1 MLGSW
6 AGGPGDGGAISTDL
20 PVPAPKKR
28 PILVAA
34 AVAVAVVAAIGWF
47 AFRNLAS
54 QPQAAVPAP
63 PPSVGVQ
70 VVTEKGV
77 NRSFE
82 FVGRIKAINEV
93 ELRARVEGF
102 LEKVLFTEGQHVKAG
117 QLLYQIE
124 KVQYQAEVDRTK
136 ANIAIDEAELIN
148 AQVQYDRSLDLS
160 KQNFGTQALVDT
172 NKAKLE
178 NAKGKLLYDKA
189 ALLQAQANL
198 DYTDIRS
205 PIDGR
210 IGRIRHTIGN
220 LVNPASGVLALIV
233 SQDPIYVEFPVSVR
247 DLHIIRD
254 ARRDAAGPAG
264 VEGVLA
270 KIEIRVRLSDG
281 QEYQYPGTWNF
292 TQPRVDRQTDSLII
306 RATLPNPNGVLE
318 DGEFVTVMIRE
329 KVEEQRLVV
338 PQAALQVDQSG
349 YYALIVDKDRRVVQ
363 RRVKTGPNEG
373 ADVVVVSGLEAG
385 DQVIVDGIQ
394 KVRPGQIVKAMP
406 LPAGG

>member
-1 MLGSW
+1 M
-6 AGGPGDGGAISTDL
+6 
-20 PVPAPKKR
+20 PAQKKR
-28 PILVAA
+28 PVLLVAVGALVVLA
-34 AVAVAVVAAIGWF
+34 AVGLLVFRDLARQPPAA
-47 AFRNLAS
+47 
-54 QPQAAVPAP
+54 AAAP

-70 VVTEKGV
+70 AVSQRGV
-77 NRSFE
+77 ARSFE
-82 FVGRIKAINEV
+82 FVGRIKAVNEV

-136 ANIAIDEAELIN
+136 ANIAIDEAELTN
-148 AQVQYDRSLDLS
+148 AQLQYDRSLDLS
-160 KQNFGTQALVDT
+160 TRNFGTQATVDS

-178 NAKGKLLYDKA
+178 NAKGKLLFDKA
-189 ALLQAQANL
+189 AHLQAQANL

-247 DLHIIRD
+247 DLHTIRD
-254 ARRDAAGPAG
+254 ARSSGGTAA
-264 VEGVLA
+264 VLA
-270 KIEIRVRLSDG
+270 KIDIRLRLSDG
-281 QEYQYPGTWNF
+281 QEYPQSATWNF

-306 RATLPNPNGVLE
+306 RATVPNPNGVLE
-318 DGEFVTVMIRE
+318 DGEFVTVVVRE
-329 KVEEQRLVV
+329 KSEEQRLVV

-349 YYALIVDKDRRVVQ
+349 YYALVVDKQHKVVQ

-373 ADVVVVSGLEAG
+373 VDVVVVSGLEPG
-385 DQVIVDGIQ
+385 DNVIVDGIQ
-394 KVRPGQIVKAMP
+394 KVRPGQVVKETVV
-406 LPAGG
+406 PAATGG

>member
-1 MLGSW
+1 M
-6 AGGPGDGGAISTDL
+6 
-20 PVPAPKKR
+20 PARKKR
-28 PILVAA
+28 PVLLVAVGAIIVLA
-34 AVAVAVVAAIGWF
+34 AVGLFVFRDLARQPPAA
-47 AFRNLAS
+47 
-54 QPQAAVPAP
+54 AAAP

-70 VVTEKGV
+70 TVSQKGV
-77 NRSFE
+77 SRSFE
-82 FVGRIKAINEV
+82 FVGRIKAVNEV

-136 ANIAIDEAELIN
+136 ANIAIDEAELTN
-148 AQVQYDRSLDLS
+148 AQLQYDRSLDLS
-160 KQNFGTQALVDT
+160 TRNFGTQATVDS

-178 NAKGKLLYDKA
+178 NAKGKLLFDKA
-189 ALLQAQANL
+189 AHLQAQANL

-247 DLHIIRD
+247 DLHTIRD
-254 ARRDAAGPAG
+254 ARSNDGTAA
-264 VEGVLA
+264 VLA
-270 KIEIRVRLSDG
+270 KIDIRLRLSDG
-281 QEYQYPGTWNF
+281 QEYPSSATWNF

-306 RATLPNPNGVLE
+306 RATVPNPNGVLE
-318 DGEFVTVMIRE
+318 DGEFVTVVVRE
-329 KVEEQRLVV
+329 KSEEQRLVV

-349 YYALIVDKDRRVVQ
+349 YYALIVDKQHKVVQ

-373 ADVVVVSGLEAG
+373 VDVVVVSGLEPG
-385 DQVIVDGIQ
+385 DNVIVDGIQ
-394 KVRPGQIVKAMP
+394 KVRPGQVVKETVVPAA
-406 LPAGG
+406 AGG

>member
-1 MLGSW
+1 
-6 AGGPGDGGAISTDL
+6 
-20 PVPAPKKR
+20 VPAPKKR
-28 PILVAA
+28 PVLVVA
-34 AVAVAVVAAIGWF
+34 AVAVAVIAAIGWF
-47 AFRNLAS
+47 AFRNLAG

-70 VVTEKGV
+70 VVTQKGV
-77 NRSFE
+77 NRTFE
-82 FVGRIKAINEV
+82 FVGRIKAVNEV

-102 LEKVLFTEGQHVKAG
+102 LEKVLFTEGQHVKTG

-124 KVQYQAEVDRTK
+124 KVQYQAEVDRIK
-136 ANIAIDEAELIN
+136 ANIAIDEAELTN
-148 AQVQYDRSLDLS
+148 AQVQYDRSFDLA
-160 KQNFGTQALVDT
+160 KQNFSAQALVDT

-220 LVNPASGVLALIV
+220 LVNPASGALALIV

-254 ARRDAAGPAG
+254 ARRDAAGAAG

-306 RATLPNPNGVLE
+306 RATLPNPGGVLE

-338 PQAALQVDQSG
+338 PQAALQVDQTG
-349 YYALIVDKDRRVVQ
+349 YYALIVDKDHRVVQ

-385 DQVIVDGIQ
+385 DKVIVDGIQ

>member
-1 MLGSW
+1 
-6 AGGPGDGGAISTDL
+6 
-20 PVPAPKKR
+20 VPAPKKR
-28 PILVAA
+28 PVLVVS

-47 AFRNLAS
+47 AFRNLAG

-70 VVTEKGV
+70 VVTQKGV
-77 NRSFE
+77 NRTFE
-82 FVGRIKAINEV
+82 FVGRIKAVNEV

-102 LEKVLFTEGQHVKAG
+102 LEKVLFTEGQHVKTG

-124 KVQYQAEVDRTK
+124 KVQYQAEVDRIK

-148 AQVQYDRSLDLS
+148 AQVQYDRSFDLA
-160 KQNFGTQALVDT
+160 KQNFSAQALVDT

-220 LVNPASGVLALIV
+220 LVNPASGALALIV

-254 ARRDAAGPAG
+254 ARRDAAGAAG

-306 RATLPNPNGVLE
+306 RATLPNPGGVLE

-338 PQAALQVDQSG
+338 PQAALQVDQTG
-349 YYALIVDKDRRVVQ
+349 YYALIVDKDHRVVQ

-385 DQVIVDGIQ
+385 DKVIVDGIQ